1 MPQIVYSISG
11 TVLNVTGTTLQGS
24 ASLTAKNT
32 ITGESHSSNDS
43 GFSQLLTNSS
53 GEWAV
58 NLGSFTNESST
69 GDIIQITAVK
79 TINGIVY
86 SDVINH
92 TVVANVSGITGLK
105 LYIANASTL
114 RYQTVLANKGEE
126 VTYRA
131 ITLTQDDSP
140 ETTVTARTTSD
151 TTITAFFQM
160 ISDFESI
167 EREGRKEISS
177 VRGFFKVGDAIAE
190 GNLIQIGT
198 QGDKW
203 YTIKGVERF
212 AVEDNPH
219 HDEAELVLLDE

>member
-1 MPQIVYSISG
+1 MPIVYSISG
-11 TVLNVTGTTLQGS
+11 TVLDVTGATLQGS

-32 ITGESHSSNDS
+32 TTGESHSSSDS

-58 NLGSFTNESST
+58 NLGSFTSDAST
-69 GDIIQITAVK
+69 GDVIRITAVK
-79 TINGIVY
+79 TINGVVY

-114 RYQTVLANKGEE
+114 RYQTVLVNKGEE
-126 VTYRA
+126 VTYRTV
-131 ITLTQDDSP
+131 TLTQNNSP
-140 ETTVTARTTSD
+140 ETTVTSSSTSD

-160 ISDFESI
+160 ITDFQSI
-167 EREGRKEISS
+167 EREGRKEISAIK
-177 VRGFFKVGDAIAE
+177 GFFKVGDAITA
-190 GNLIQIGT
+190 GNLIKVGT
-198 QGDKW
+198 LSDKW
-203 YTIKGVERF
+203 FTIKGVERF

-219 HDEAELVLLDE
+219 HDEADLILLDE